1 MKVAPA
7 QEALAW
13 TPDQVR
19 ALGFIASK
27 AVNLNSLR
35 GDKLPTAEAGAALL
49 RGDMTQLVPATTMFL
64 GRALEIGSVKQ
75 ALYGSAAVQA
85 FVFAY
90 LALNKDSDIPS
101 GSSAQALARREPGA
115 LPRVVAHWA
124 ARSGIIALGM
134 YASGARKEVV
144 KQAAFGGAVIEATE
158 EE

>member
-64 GRALEIGSVKQ
+64 GRALEIGKSGEK
-75 ALYGSAAVQA
+75 AV
-85 FVFAY
+85 
-90 LALNKDSDIPS
+90 LS
-101 GSSAQALARREPGA
+101 RRCTD
-115 LPRVVAHWA
+115 LL
-124 ARSGIIALGM
+124 RSRLLFLRI
-134 YASGARKEVV
+134 
-144 KQAAFGGAVIEATE
+144 
-158 EE
+158 